1 MNTAITGL
9 FKVFVE
15 HGLRAVRCSEQRAAA
30 RSILL
35 ISSLFDSHDEMN
47 NNYGASRSVDLFRT
61 DNLPRPKKNIILK
74 EIFKKKW
81 SRFCKDISTHS
92 TSKRRINISDDI

>member
-1 MNTAITGL
+1 MNTITTGR

-47 NNYGASRSVDLFRT
+47 NNYGASRSMDLFRT
-61 DNLPRPKKNIILK
+61 DNLPRPKKYNLERDLQEK
-74 EIFKKKW
+74 ME
-81 SRFCKDISTHS
+81 
-92 TSKRRINISDDI
+92 